1 MAAELQPS
9 DISRANPAVGLQQ
22 TLNKQ
27 KKALRQNGIPDYKQR
42 VAALKVLKKL
52 LLKHQDEWIKAV
64 SADFGNRSAH
74 ETVLAEIF
82 VVASEIDDAIR
93 HLRSWMKP
101 RVERAAWQYAPAVT
115 KILYQPK
122 GVIGVIGAWN
132 YPIQL
137 NLGPAV
143 GAIAAGNHVMIKPS
157 ELAPKTAELMAD
169 LISHAYPTSY
179 FTVCTGDV
187 DVSAAFSSLPF
198 DHICFTGSSRVGKI
212 IMRNAAEHLTPV
224 TLELGGKSPAIVAE
238 DAVPKLAAAR
248 IARGKFL
255 NAGQTCV
262 APDYV
267 LVHESMRD
275 QLVADIRDKVDQAY
289 GDVANSDDYTHIVCE
304 PHYQRHKDLVA
315 DAEAK
320 GGKIVPAT
328 TKTIEPDDA
337 KQMFPPT
344 LVLNP
349 TDDMRL
355 MQEEIFGPILPIK
368 TYRTI
373 DEAIDYINDNDKPL
387 ALYYFGESKKGQN
400 HVLENTLSGGV
411 TINDTLYHLP
421 QPNLPF
427 GGVGTSGMGHYHG
440 HFGFLEFSKQKPVFI
455 QSRATLL
462 DLLSPPYGRIMN
474 LTLRILVGWKRDV
487 AKVKVAN
494 APKIVKEKRS
504 GQ

>member
-1 MAAELQPS
+1 MAAELQATELHKAKPE
-9 DISRANPAVGLQQ
+9 VW
-22 TLNKQ
+22 LNDLLAKQ
-27 KKALRQNGIPDYKQR
+27 KKALRQAGTPDYKKR
-42 VAALKVLKKL
+42 IDALKALKKGL
-52 LLKHQDEWIKAV
+52 SDHQDEWVAAV

-82 VVASEIDDAIR
+82 VVVSEIDDAIR

-101 RVERAAWQYAPAVT
+101 TIERAAWQYAPAVT

-137 NLGPAV
+137 NLGPVV

-157 ELAPKTAELMAD
+157 ELAPKTAELMED
-169 LISHAYPTSY
+169 IISHSFPTSY
-179 FTVCTGDV
+179 VTVCNGDV

-198 DHICFTGSSRVGKI
+198 DHICFTGSTRVGKI
-212 IMRNAAEHLTPV
+212 IMRNAAENLTPV
-224 TLELGGKSPAIVAE
+224 TLELGGKSPAIIGT
-238 DAVPKLAAAR
+238 DAICKMAAAR

-275 QLVADIRDKVDQAY
+275 QFVADLRDKVAQAY
-289 GDVANSDDYTHIVCE
+289 GNVAENDDYTHIVCE

-315 DAEAK
+315 DAQEK
-320 GGKIVPAT
+320 GAT
-328 TKTIEPDDA
+328 IISACGGESVPDDSRR
-337 KQMFPPT
+337 MFPPT
-344 LVLNP
+344 LILNP
-349 TDDMRL
+349 TDDMRV
-355 MQEEIFGPILPIK
+355 MQEEIFGPLLPIK
-368 TYRTI
+368 TYTDI
-373 DEAIDYINDNDKPL
+373 AKALDYVNDRDKPL
-387 ALYYFGESKKGQN
+387 ALYYFGESKKGQDY
-400 HVLENTLSGGV
+400 VLENTLSGGV
-411 TINDTLYHLP
+411 TVNDTLYHLP

-427 GGVGTSGMGHYHG
+427 GGVGPSGMGHYHG

-455 QSRATLL
+455 QARATLL

-474 LTLRILVGWKRDV
+474 MTLRLMVGWRNNS
-487 AKVKVAN
+487 AKVQVAN
-494 APKIVKEKRS
+494 APKVVKEKR